1 MNWEQELSARA
12 EVINQ
17 ALDRYLPGADS
28 QPALIHRAMRYS
40 IFAGGKRLRGA
51 LALAAAEVLGQPT
64 EPLLPAAAALEM
76 IHTYSLIHDDLPAMD
91 DDDLRRGKPTCHK
104 VFGEAI
110 AILAGDALLTLA
122 FGTLGRLQETG
133 FAAEPV
139 MRVVAEVA
147 AAAGT
152 DGLIGGQVVDL
163 ESEGRVIEPDELAY
177 IHLHKTA
184 ALFRAA
190 LRTGGILAGAD
201 DRDLQALTDYGTSFG
216 LAFQITDDILDLTGN
231 EDVLGK
237 PLNSDLAKQKATYPS
252 MFGLEQARR
261 LAEAQ
266 VNRALHNIAYLGD
279 EAAFLIAAARYV
291 INTPPK
297 PQQKCWRY
305 FTSWCPTRPAL
316 PR

>member
-1 MNWEQELSARA
+1 MNWEQELSAKA

-28 QPALIHRAMRYS
+28 QPVLIHRAMRYS
-40 IFAGGKRLRGA
+40 VFAGGKRLRGA
-51 LALAAAEVLGQPT
+51 LALAAAEVLGQSP

-122 FGTLGRLQETG
+122 FETLGRLQTAG

-139 MRVVAEVA
+139 MRVVVELA

-163 ESEGRVIEPDELAY
+163 ESEGQAIDPDQLAY

-184 ALFRAA
+184 FLFRAA
-190 LRTGGILAGAD
+190 LRTGGLLADAD
-201 DRDLQALTDYGTSFG
+201 ARDLQALAGYGTSFG
-216 LAFQITDDILDLTGN
+216 LAFQITDDILDLTGD
-231 EDVLGK
+231 EILLGK
-237 PLNSDLAKQKATYPS
+237 PLNSDLANRKATYPS
-252 MFGLEQARR
+252 MYGLEQARR

-266 VNRALHNIAYLGD
+266 VNKALHSIACLGD
-279 EAAFLIAAARYV
+279 SAAFLIGAARYLL
-291 INTPPK
+291 NR
-297 PQQKCWRY
+297 Q
-305 FTSWCPTRPAL
+305 S
-316 PR
+316 

>member
-1 MNWEQELSARA
+1 MNWEQELSAKA

-17 ALDRYLPGADS
+17 ALDRYLPDADS

-40 IFAGGKRLRGA
+40 IFAGGKRLRGV
-51 LALAAAEVLGQPT
+51 LALAAAEVLGQSP

-122 FGTLGRLQETG
+122 FGTLGRLQPAG

-163 ESEGRVIEPDELAY
+163 ESEGQAIDPDQLAY

-184 ALFRAA
+184 SLFRAA
-190 LRTGGILAGAD
+190 LRTGGILAGAGA
-201 DRDLQALTDYGTSFG
+201 RDLQALTGYGTSFG
-216 LAFQITDDILDLTGN
+216 LAFQITDDILDLTGD
-231 EDVLGK
+231 ETLLGK
-237 PLNSDLAKQKATYPS
+237 PLQSDLANQKATYPS
-252 MFGLEQARR
+252 MYGLEQSRR

-266 VNRALHNIAYLGD
+266 VNKALHSVACLGD
-279 EAAFLIAAARYV
+279 AAAFLIGAARYLL
-291 INTPPK
+291 NR
-297 PQQKCWRY
+297 Q
-305 FTSWCPTRPAL
+305 S
-316 PR
+316 